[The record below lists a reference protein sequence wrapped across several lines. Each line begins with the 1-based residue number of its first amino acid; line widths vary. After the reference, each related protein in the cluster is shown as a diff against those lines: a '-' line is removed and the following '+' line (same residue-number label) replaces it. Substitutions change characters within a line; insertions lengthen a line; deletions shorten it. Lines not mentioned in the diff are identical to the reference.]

1 MDKTGLAVDRKNGSH
16 SKIKSLPLSSKGCCF
31 LSSGCT
37 RNVPFF
43 FEHFG
48 NVAYSF
54 VQYIGH
60 TGMDSSHLL
69 VNKVVFFHV
78 FFRSL
83 NGIVHI
89 LKCHVKEEWLLWVMG
104 MNYLFYSL
112 INQTGKMCYNSER
125 FEPGSHFSRWSMIVR
140 VNVVLNM
147 TVFDSDWR
155 LDNLCASHVQSQS
168 ELLSHWQ

>member
-1 MDKTGLAVDRKNGSH
+1 MEVTVKLNLYPCHLKAVSQ
-16 SKIKSLPLSSKGCCF
+16 LSKGGGGGNGRGRGGIVCF

-78 FFRSL
+78 FIRSL

-89 LKCHVKEEWLLWVMG
+89 LECHIKEEWLLWVMS

-125 FEPGSHFSRWSMIVR
+125 FEPGSHFSR
-140 VNVVLNM
+140 
-147 TVFDSDWR
+147 
-155 LDNLCASHVQSQS
+155 
-168 ELLSHWQ
+168 